1 MAIQGT
7 QVPMYTNT
15 LIFFFFFL
23 IFQFFY
29 MKNKIK
35 QNWKVTNQKH
45 VKQDKSKHK
54 TRCKFTRKEE
64 EKKRSIR
71 GDDSNVLAKE
81 FKPFAVKRFGK
92 QISLLIISVNKF
104 KSKSTIFDKLPN
116 EVMSNLYVFS
126 SRMLNR
132 ILRDVDGTGIVTVD
146 DMMLLT
152 NTIIIE
158 EFLHP

>member
-15 LIFFFFFL
+15 NYFCIFLIFFL
-23 IFQFFY
+23 Y
-29 MKNKIK
+29 EK
-35 QNWKVTNQKH
+35 QNKPKLKTKQTKTNQK
-45 VKQDKSKHK
+45 KNKTMHK
-54 TRCKFTRKEE
+54 TRCKCKRR
-64 EKKRSIR
+64 KRSIH
-71 GDDSNVLAKE
+71 GDDTDVLTKE

-92 QISLLIISVNKF
+92 QISLLIISVNKL
-104 KSKSTIFDKLPN
+104 KSESTIFDKLSN

-126 SRMLNR
+126 LRMLNW

-146 DMMLLT
+146 GKMLLT
-152 NTIIIE
+152 NTIIME